1 VNRNAWRLVLVTL
14 ALFLLWVSEREE
26 RQGMDVVCQASV
38 VPGYSASMQ
47 APALRDATLDHDCE
61 SGASASGPLMWEPS
75 LRTDD
80 VARRLA
86 EYLSPSK

>member
-1 VNRNAWRLVLVTL
+1 MNRNAWRLVLVTL

-26 RQGMDVVCQASV
+26 RQGMDVVCQSSV

-47 APALRDATLDHDCE
+47 APALRDGTLDHDCE

-75 LRTDD
+75 LRASEA
-80 VARRLA
+80 ARRLA
-86 EYLSPSK
+86 EFLSPSK